1 MTTITDFAGV
11 HDALRP
17 YAMALPKAGVAY
29 TLTRMRVLMTAL
41 GNPQDSLKIV
51 HVAGTS
57 GKTSTSYYV
66 AAMLQQA
73 GQLVGLTVSPHLAEI
88 NERLQINL
96 LPVSEA
102 AFCTALAEFLALLQT
117 VDVVPTFYE
126 LLIAFAYWYFA
137 QQKVDYAVIEVGLG
151 GLLDSTNVC
160 ARTDKICVI
169 TDIGLD
175 HTQILGIDLPSITTQ
190 KAGIIQPGNA
200 VVCFKQSAAVDAVIS
215 EHAKA
220 AQGTLAAYDY
230 QALPV
235 TNLTLFQQRNWQLA
249 AHVYDYAQQ
258 RDGLAELTF
267 GQWQQTQ
274 LTYIPGRMEV
284 IRHGTKI
291 VVLDGA
297 HNPQK
302 MQTLVASLLAQF
314 PQQPMAALVAVKATK
329 DIAAT
334 LEPLLATAS
343 HVIATEF
350 MSGYGQAYTSVKVTE
365 IMTVAGPD
373 AEAIADLP
381 TAVRTL
387 LKRPEPLLVV
397 TGSLYLLQQAR
408 QVVKNC

>member
-11 HDALRP
+11 HKALST
-17 YAMALPKAGVAY
+17 YAMALPKASVAY
-29 TLTRMRVLMTAL
+29 TLTRMRILMIAL
-41 GNPQDSLKIV
+41 GNPQNDLKIV

-73 GQLVGLTVSPHLAEI
+73 GQVVGLTVSPHLEEI

-96 LPVSEA
+96 LPVSEVE
-102 AFCTALAEFLALLQT
+102 FGKALSKFLALLNM
-117 VDVVPTFYE
+117 VNVVPTYYE

-160 ARTDKICVI
+160 TRTDKICVI

-175 HTQILGIDLPSITTQ
+175 HTQILGTSLSLITAQ

-200 VVCFKQSAAVDAVIS
+200 VVCFRQSVVVDTVIS
-215 EHAKA
+215 EHTKA
-220 AQGTLAAYDY
+220 AQGSLEAYDY
-230 QALPV
+230 QALLATKLP
-235 TNLTLFQQRNWQLA
+235 LFQQRNWQLA
-249 AHVYDYAQQ
+249 AHVYDYLQQ
-258 RDGLAELTF
+258 RDDLAELTSR
-267 GQWQQTQ
+267 QRQQTQ
-274 LTYIPGRMEV
+274 LTYVPGRMEV
-284 IRHGTKI
+284 IQHGNK
-291 VVLDGA
+291 VLVLDGA

-302 MQTLVASLLAQF
+302 MQTLVASLLAQY
-314 PQQPMAALVAVKATK
+314 PQQSIAALVAVKAVK

-334 LEPLLATAS
+334 LEPLVAVVS

-350 MSGYGQAYTSVKVTE
+350 RSGYGQAYTSVGVNE
-365 IMTVAGPD
+365 IVAVAEH
-373 AEAIADLP
+373 AEAIADLS

-387 LKRPEPLLVV
+387 LKRPEPLLLV
-397 TGSLYLLQQAR
+397 TGSLYLLQQAKKI
-408 QVVKNC
+408 VKNS